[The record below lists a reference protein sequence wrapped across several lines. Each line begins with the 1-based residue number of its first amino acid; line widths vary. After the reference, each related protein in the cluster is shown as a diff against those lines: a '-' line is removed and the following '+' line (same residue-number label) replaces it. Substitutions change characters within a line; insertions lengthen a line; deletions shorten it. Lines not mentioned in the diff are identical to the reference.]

1 MNLKEYQYL
10 WQEESIYYAERV
22 SRYSYVITTRPQEA
36 GEDRKA
42 LIIED
47 DEVYKAVIQKML
59 DAGRAVDCG
68 RWKEDE
74 CAECALRDGKKD
86 KLLLCPDCNQK
97 SLHYKAVLG
106 EVSYLCDSY
115 GAGVV
120 TSYFPPCYTDGET
133 YHLKVLN
140 PMELSLKQIRETGKI
155 FSSRYNLI
163 YSNIHAEQ
171 PITTQGGLMELAE
184 MEYALEKKGIVSR
197 IEPEP
202 PYPLYR
208 CCRERVWKE

>member
-22 SRYSYVITTRPQEA
+22 SRYGYVITTRPQEA
-36 GEDRKA
+36 GEDRKV

-59 DAGRAVDCG
+59 DAGRGVDCG

-74 CAECALRDGKKD
+74 C
-86 KLLLCPDCNQK
+86 
-97 SLHYKAVLG
+97 
-106 EVSYLCDSY
+106 
-115 GAGVV
+115 
-120 TSYFPPCYTDGET
+120 
-133 YHLKVLN
+133 
-140 PMELSLKQIRETGKI
+140 
-155 FSSRYNLI
+155 
-163 YSNIHAEQ
+163 AEQ

-197 IEPEP
+197 IEPES